1 MNYFEFV
8 NRTKLIAGVDA
19 LDQLDFECEQYDISK
34 AMIITDQTLVKIKT
48 IDLVTKKLTIPYIIY
63 SDIPVDSSTYVI
75 ENIVKNYKDNHCN
88 GIIAVGGGSVIDS
101 AKGAFLMISQK
112 TNHFEDI
119 VGFEILKKVDEIP
132 FFVIP
137 TTSGTGSEATAV
149 AVISNPDKNIKMEI
163 ISEHMQPH
171 VALIDSHMTLSL
183 PLKTTAST
191 AVDALTHAIEAYSCS
206 GKNPISDI
214 YATSAIQMI
223 FNNINKVISNPK
235 DKQGRL
241 ALAVASYNAGC
252 AFSNS
257 MVGVVH
263 GIGHAL
269 GAVCHIPHGDA
280 MSMLLVPCM
289 KFNLDVCHDLYGE
302 LLLYVGGSDLY
313 ASTPKDKRAIKTIE
327 CIETLQ
333 HELHNQTHLPISL
346 LDIDN
351 LNESMDMIVEKAM
364 NDGAMIVNAKNVTK
378 QDILDILGGHYGY

>member
-1 MNYFEFV
+1 
-8 NRTKLIAGVDA
+8 
-19 LDQLDFECEQYDISK
+19 
-34 AMIITDQTLVKIKT
+34 
-48 IDLVTKKLTIPYIIY
+48 Y
-63 SDIPVDSSTYVI
+63 SNIPVDSSTYVI
-75 ENIVKNYKDNHCN
+75 EDIVKTYKENHCD

-112 TNHFEDI
+112 AKHFEDI
-119 VGFEILKKVDEIP
+119 VGFEILKKVEEIP

-149 AVISNPDKNIKMEI
+149 AVISNPNKNIKMEI

-171 VALIDSHMTLSL
+171 MALIDSHMTLSL

-289 KFNLDVCHDLYGE
+289 KFNLDECKDLYGE

-313 ASTPKDKRAIKTIE
+313 ASTPLDKRAIKTIE

-333 HELHNQTHLPISL
+333 HELHNQTNLPISL

-351 LNESMDMIVEKAM
+351 LNEFIDLIVEKAM

-378 QDILDILGGHYGY
+378 QDILDILGGYYGY

>member
-8 NRTKLIAGVDA
+8 NRTKLIAGVNA
-19 LDQLDFECEQYDISK
+19 LDQLDFECEQYNISK

-48 IDLVTKKLTIPYIIY
+48 VDLVTKKLTIPYVIY

-75 ENIVKNYKDNHCN
+75 EDIVNAYKEEHCD

-101 AKGAFLMISQK
+101 AKGAFLMISQN
-112 TNHFEDI
+112 TSHFEDI
-119 VGFEILKKVDEIP
+119 VGFEILKKADEIH
-132 FFVIP
+132 FFVVP

-149 AVISNPDKNIKMEI
+149 AVISNPDKNVKMEI

-191 AVDALTHAIEAYSCS
+191 AVDALTHALEAYSCS

-214 YATSAIQMI
+214 YAASAIKMI
-223 FNNINKVISNPK
+223 FENVNRVIANPK
-235 DKQGRL
+235 DKEGRL
-241 ALAVASYNAGC
+241 MLAVASYNAGC

-257 MVGVVH
+257 MVGIVH

-269 GAVCHIPHGDA
+269 GAACHIAHGDA
-280 MSMLLVPCM
+280 MSMLLIPCM
-289 KFNLDVCHDLYGE
+289 RFNLDTCEDLYGE
-302 LLLYVGGSDLY
+302 LLLYVGGDELY

-327 CIETLQ
+327 CIETLLN
-333 HELHNQTHLPISL
+333 ELHNKTGLPISL
-346 LDIDN
+346 LSIENLEESIDI
-351 LNESMDMIVEKAM
+351 VAEKAM
-364 NDGAMIVNAKNVTK
+364 NDGAMIVNRKNVRK
-378 QDILDILGGHYGY
+378 QDVLDILGGKYGY